1 MKKIAYIIALTFTI
15 SLFYSCEDKTHDFD
29 ILGEAIGTFTLSAP
43 ANNAII
49 HLNSGT
55 PNQTIRFEWSEAE
68 PGIDTP
74 VSYTFEIKDEDESS
88 VYSSST
94 GNEGVNNYYELT
106 HSELENILQDI
117 GVNTGEIE
125 TLQWQAV
132 ADNGDMTKE
141 TTPYNI
147 SLKRFAKGIEQFSLL
162 LPTSKSVVSLDT
174 TFIEDRKALE
184 FSWTAIET
192 VNADTDPEVKIL
204 FDSETGN
211 FSNPIYEHSTDVSKT
226 EQSIEISTLISEF
239 VDEGHS
245 LTGIKWTVEAKYEEL
260 LVHAPYNIIALDT
273 TNVAEQLYLYGSAT
287 YSGSEAINALA
298 MYKIAS
304 SGNFMANT
312 YLDNGDIYFAYAQN
326 AGATLK
332 MNNDGLLDF
341 SGESFPIENTE
352 MMNLCYINIDT
363 REVIIEPAN
372 LGIFG
377 PATPNGNT
385 QTNLDEVEPYVWQ
398 SDISLISDSWF
409 YVRLNGNNELIYSL
423 NPDTDEVRF
432 GRTGGDQF
440 LTDGLE
446 DGVYTITINLTPGNY
461 SYSIEPVE

>member
-55 PNQTIRFEWSEAE
+55 PDQTIRFEWSEAE

-74 VSYTFEIKDEDESS
+74 VAYTFEIRDEEESI

-106 HSELENILQDI
+106 HSELESILQDI
-117 GVNTGEIE
+117 GVSSGEIE
-125 TLQWQAV
+125 TLQWQAL
-132 ADNGDMTKE
+132 AYNGDMTKE
-141 TTPYNI
+141 SSPYNI
-147 SLKRFAKGIEQFSLL
+147 SVKRFAEGIEQVSLL
-162 LPTSKSVVSLDT
+162 LPANKSVVSLDT
-174 TFIEDRKALE
+174 IFIEDRKELE
-184 FSWTAIET
+184 FSWTAIQT
-192 VNADTDPEVKIL
+192 VNADSDPEVRIL

-211 FSNPIYEHSTDVSKT
+211 FSNPIYEHLTDISKT
-226 EQSIEISTLISEF
+226 EQSIAISTLISGF

-245 LTGIKWTVEAKYEEL
+245 LTGIKWTVEAKYDEL
-260 LVHAPYNIIALDT
+260 LVQAPYNIIALDT
-273 TNVAEQLYLYGSAT
+273 TSIAEQLYLYGSAT
-287 YSGSEAINALA
+287 YSGDDANNALT

-312 YLDNGDIYFAYAQN
+312 YLGIGNLYFAYAQN
-326 AGATLK
+326 TGATLK

-352 MMNLCYINIDT
+352 MMNLCYISIDT
-363 REVIIEPAN
+363 REVTVEPAN

-385 QTNLDEVEPYVWQ
+385 QTNLDEIEPYVWQ
-398 SDISLISDSWF
+398 SEVSLIGDSWF

-423 NPDTDEVRF
+423 NPDTDEIRF

-440 LTDGLE
+440 LTDGLD
-446 DGVYTITINLTPGNY
+446 DGVYSITIDLSHGNY